1 MASLNITDISIL
13 SLPMRS
19 KFRSITTREV
29 AIFKGVR
36 WSEFSPFVEYSDA
49 ESAVWLR
56 AALSWA
62 NDPLPSLHR
71 TVIPTNATL
80 PAVAADQVEEVL
92 KNFGNFKCV
101 KIKVGEVGQSRAED
115 LVRIRKVF
123 DVYPEVRVRLDANG
137 ALTLSEALSLCEAL
151 REEAI
156 EYFEQP
162 VARIEEMRNL
172 RHELAKREIGIKIA
186 ADELIRR
193 AGDPYLVAKEEAADI
208 SVLKVQPLGGI
219 QPALAIANEIG
230 MDCVVSSAIESS
242 IGLAHGLYLAGAM
255 SELKYDCGLATASL
269 LAGDVTHQP
278 LIATDGK
285 IQIRNV
291 EPDSDLI
298 QKYSA
303 SQERTDWW
311 VRRIERCFALL

>member
-1 MASLNITDISIL
+1 MNITDISIL

-49 ESAVWLR
+49 ESAVWLK

-62 NDPLPSLHR
+62 NDPLPPLQR

-80 PAVAADQVEEVL
+80 PAVATEEVEEVL
-92 KNFGNFKCV
+92 RNFGNFNCV
-101 KIKVGEVGQSRAED
+101 KIKVGEIGQSRAED
-115 LVRIRKVF
+115 LLRIRRVI
-123 DVYPEVRVRLDANG
+123 DLYPNVLVRLDANG
-137 ALTLSEALSLCEAL
+137 ALTLAEALLMCEEL

-162 VARIEEMRNL
+162 VATIEEMRNL
-172 RHELAKREIGIKIA
+172 RQELAKREIGIKIA
-186 ADELIRR
+186 ADELIRK
-193 AGDPYLVAKEEAADI
+193 ASDPYLVAKEEAADI
-208 SVLKVQPLGGI
+208 AVLKVQPLGGI
-219 QPALAIANEIG
+219 QPALSIANEIG
-230 MDCVVSSAIESS
+230 MDCVVSSALESS

-255 SELKYDCGLATASL
+255 SDLKYDCGLATASL

-278 LIATDGK
+278 VIATDGN
-285 IQIRNV
+285 IEIRNV
-291 EPDSDLI
+291 EPDTDLI
-298 QKYSA
+298 QKYFA
-303 SQERTDWW
+303 SEERTDWW